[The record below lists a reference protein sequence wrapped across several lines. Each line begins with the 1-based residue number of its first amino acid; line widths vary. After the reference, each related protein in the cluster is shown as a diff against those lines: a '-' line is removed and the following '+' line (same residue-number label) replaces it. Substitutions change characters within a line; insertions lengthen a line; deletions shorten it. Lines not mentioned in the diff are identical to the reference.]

1 MLTGPDLIAALK
13 AAPEGA
19 TEDDRIRLAGYVYS
33 GQVKKSLNRGGFYK
47 ALAAASPELSALAG
61 RTTSTGQTG
70 QTGHRLRF
78 STTVQAKGHAVI
90 GAAYL
95 RHLNAQPHQQLRI
108 IPSENAIML
117 QLISV

>member
-1 MLTGPDLIAALK
+1 MLTGPDLITALK

-19 TEDDRIRLAGYVYS
+19 TEADRIRLAGYVYQRD
-33 GQVKKSLNRGGFYK
+33 GRDSLNRGGFYK

-61 RTTSTGQTG
+61 RNTSTCKTS
-70 QTGHRLRF
+70 TGHRLRF
-78 STTVQAKGHAVI
+78 STKVLAKGHAVI

-108 IPSENAIML
+108 TPSENAITLELMP
-117 QLISV
+117 V